1 MNGLRKGAAVLL
13 VGLAA
18 AYGAVTAQAAAPRP
32 PAWINPFPE
41 AEIPGAATDTSK
53 EQANRRVVL
62 EFYDRAF
69 NAKDFAAAS
78 RFIGPRYI
86 EHSLE
91 AGEGDGTDRLRASIQ
106 RLKAEH
112 PDSRSEVKQVLTDGD
127 YVILRSHRVFMPGAL
142 GDIVG
147 DIYRLENGKLVE
159 HWRVVQP
166 VPARPSPKNH
176 NGAF

>member
-1 MNGLRKGAAVLL
+1 MSGLRTRGAVLL
-13 VGLAA
+13 AGLAA
-18 AYGAVTAQAAAPRP
+18 ACGAVPAQAAAPP
-32 PAWINPFPE
+32 PAAWSNPFPK
-41 AEIPGAATDTSK
+41 AQVPGAATDTPQ
-53 EQANRRVVL
+53 ERANRRVVL

-69 NAKDFAAAS
+69 NAKDFTAAS
-78 RFIGPRYI
+78 QFIGPRYI

-91 AGEGDGTDRLRASIQ
+91 AGKGDGAERLRASVQ
-106 RLKAEH
+106 QLKAEH
-112 PDSRSEVKQVLTDGD
+112 PDSRTEVKQVLTDGNS
-127 YVILRSHRVFMPGAL
+127 VILRSHRVLTPGTL

-166 VPARPSPKNH
+166 VPAKPNPKNH

>member
-1 MNGLRKGAAVLL
+1 MSGLRKGGAVLL

-18 AYGAVTAQAAAPRP
+18 ACSAVSAQAAAPPP
-32 PAWINPFPE
+32 PAWSNPFPK
-41 AEIPGAATDTSK
+41 AEVPGAATDTP
-53 EQANRRVVL
+53 EERANRGVVL

-69 NAKDFAAAS
+69 NAKDFTAAS

-86 EHSLE
+86 EHSV
-91 AGEGDGTDRLRASIQ
+91 AAAEGDGAERLRACIQ
-106 RLKAEH
+106 HLKAEH
-112 PDSRSEVKQVLTDGD
+112 PDSRTEVKQILTDGN
-127 YVILRSHRVFMPGAL
+127 YVILRSHRVFAPGTL

-166 VPARPSPKNH
+166 VPAKANPKNH